1 MTVSLT
7 VIILEATNNI
17 TYGLPIMMTLLVAKW
32 VGDYFTLGVYDEYI
46 ERNELVRVCAW
57 VVTRSCYII
66 NLRLHCYI
74 SCNICS
80 LSFIAVVA
88 IPL

>member
-46 ERNELVRVCAW
+46 ERNELVR
-57 VVTRSCYII
+57 Y
-66 NLRLHCYI
+66 
-74 SCNICS
+74 NI
-80 LSFIAVVA
+80 L
-88 IPL
+88 